1 MTNKEINALTD
12 QQINVMMTI
21 SINNIDK
28 SHIEHVGDTCLFVT
42 NHDRPE
48 GADCYLIEDFCNNPS
63 VMMPIVFKSEICL
76 INEGDGKDYYACYAS
91 RDGWELIIGE
101 SFTHTNPLRAA
112 AIVYLKM
119 KGVL

>member
-1 MTNKEINALTD
+1 MTNEEINALTD

-21 SINNIDK
+21 SINSIDK
-28 SHIEHVGDTCLFVT
+28 SRIEHIGDTCLFVT

-63 VMMPIVFKSEICL
+63 VMMPIVFENGIGL
-76 INEGDGKDYYACYAS
+76 FPNRMG
-91 RDGWELIIGE
+91 LGE
-101 SFTHTNPLRAA
+101 SDLWTAAYSIYKRNNYTHTNPLRAA